1 MRAGIVTING
11 LYNYGNRLQNYA
23 VTAYL
28 KKLNVDAKTLIS
40 QPMSFRWAMTE
51 EELQYSKD
59 KSSVS
64 FTPAQLK
71 RYNFKLFNEDYIPY
85 DLIKKRKFDKEVEKK
100 YDKFV
105 TGSDQVF
112 NPLFRSSLGQMD
124 NNFLMFS
131 PPEKKVPF
139 APSIGMDSIPGKWTE
154 LFYHALTTFPM
165 ISVREQSGANLI
177 EKITGRR
184 AKVVIDPT
192 LMIDRL
198 SWETIAKPLDGF
210 DYSKPYIL
218 YYFLG
223 DKDVEMPIDLKAL
236 LNSEKSKKG
245 YRDVVLNDPLDESA
259 ASAGPSEFLDLF
271 MNASLIVTDSFHG
284 AVFSLIF
291 EKPFV
296 TVKRIL
302 RQGNENIDMSGRLNT
317 LLTSLGLEDKLPK
330 DEGFTTESIFATN
343 YNECYGKLRL
353 LQNEHE
359 AFLKKAL
366 GIK

>member
-11 LYNYGNRLQNYA
+11 LYNYGNRLQNFA
-23 VTAYL
+23 VSAYL
-28 KKLNVDAKTLIS
+28 KKLGVDNKTLIP
-40 QPMSFRWAMTE
+40 QPMSFRWAME
-51 EELQYSKD
+51 GDELEYMKNKD
-59 KSSVS
+59 SVKL
-64 FTPAQLK
+64 TPNLKK

-85 DLIKKRKFDKEVEKK
+85 ELVKKVKFDKDIEKK

-124 NNFLMFS
+124 NNFLMFA

-139 APSIGMDSIPGKWTE
+139 APSIGMDSIPDKWNE
-154 LFYHALTTFPM
+154 FFYKALITFPTL
-165 ISVREQSGANLI
+165 SCREESGAKLM
-177 EKITGRR
+177 ERITGRR

-192 LMIDRL
+192 LMIER
-198 SWETIAKPLDGF
+198 SAWEQIAKPLDGF
-210 DYSKPYIL
+210 DYENPYIL

-223 DKDVEMPIDLKAL
+223 DKDVEMPLDLKAT
-236 LNSEKSKKG
+236 LNSEKIKRG
-245 YRDVVLNDPLDESA
+245 LRDVVLNDPHDDYA
-259 ASAGPSEFLDLF
+259 NTAGPAEFLDLF
-271 MNASLIVTDSFHG
+271 KNASLIVTDSFHG

-291 EKPFV
+291 ERPFV
-296 TVKRIL
+296 TVKRTL

-317 LLTSLGLEDKLPK
+317 LLTSLGLTDKLPIQ
-330 DEGFTTESIFATN
+330 EGFKVESMFKAE
-343 YNECYGKLRL
+343 YNDAYGKLRL

-359 AFLKKAL
+359 AFLIKAL

>member
-23 VTAYL
+23 VSAYL
-28 KKLNVDAKTLIS
+28 KKLGVDNKTLIS
-40 QPMSFRWAMTE
+40 QPMSFRWEMSGD
-51 EELQYSKD
+51 ELEYMKNKD
-59 KSSVS
+59 NVKI
-64 FTPAQLK
+64 TPNLKK
-71 RYNFKLFNEDYIPY
+71 RYNFKLFNENYIPY
-85 DLIKKRKFDKEVEKK
+85 ELVKKVKFDKDIEKK

-124 NNFLMFS
+124 NNFLMFA

-139 APSIGMDSIPGKWTE
+139 APSIGMDAIPDKWNE
-154 LFYHALTTFPM
+154 FFYRALISFPLL
-165 ISVREQSGANLI
+165 SCREESGADLM
-177 EKITGRR
+177 ERITGRR

-192 LMIDRL
+192 LMIERSSWDR
-198 SWETIAKPLDGF
+198 IAKPLTDF
-210 DYSKPYIL
+210 DYGKPYIL

-223 DKDVEMPIDLKAL
+223 DKDVEMPLDLKAT
-236 LNSEKSKKG
+236 LNSEKMKRGLK
-245 YRDVVLNDPLDESA
+245 DVVLNDPHDDYA
-259 ASAGPSEFLDLF
+259 NTAGPAEFLDLF
-271 MNASLIVTDSFHG
+271 KNAALIVTDSFHG

-291 EKPFV
+291 ERPFV
-296 TVKRIL
+296 TVKRTL
-302 RQGNENIDMSGRLNT
+302 RQGNDNIDMSGRLNT

-330 DEGFTTESIFATN
+330 QEGFNVESMFKAD
-343 YNECYGKLRL
+343 YNDAYGKLRL

-359 AFLKKAL
+359 AFLIKAL

>member
-28 KKLNVDAKTLIS
+28 KKLGVDAKTLIS
-40 QPMSFRWAMTE
+40 PPMAFRWTMNE
-51 EELQYSKD
+51 EELQYNKD
-59 KSSVS
+59 KDSVNL
-64 FTPAQLK
+64 TPALMK
-71 RYNFKLFNEDYIPY
+71 RYNFKLFNEEYIPY
-85 DLIKKRKFDKEVEKK
+85 ELVKKRVFDKEVEKK

-139 APSIGMDSIPGKWTE
+139 APSIGMDTIPEKWND
-154 LFYHALTTFPM
+154 LFYKALITFPM
-165 ISVREQSGANLI
+165 LSCREQSGADLM
-177 EKITGRR
+177 ESITGRR

-192 LMIDRL
+192 LMIDRGA
-198 SWETIAKPLDGF
+198 WEQIAKPVEGF

-223 DKDVEMPIDLKAL
+223 DKDAEMPLDLKAL
-236 LNSEKSKKG
+236 LNSEKSKHG
-245 YRDVVLNDPLDESA
+245 YKDVVLNDPHNEYA
-259 ASAGPSEFLDLF
+259 NTAGPAEFLDLF
-271 MNASLIVTDSFHG
+271 MHASLIVTDSFHG
-284 AVFSLIF
+284 VVFSLIF
-291 EKPFV
+291 DRPFV
-296 TVKRIL
+296 TVKRTL

-317 LLTSLGLEDKLPK
+317 LLTSLGLEEKLPK
-330 DEGFTTESIFATN
+330 EEGFTTGSIFKTN